1 MKRTKLA
8 DRVLPDYTRGEERF
22 NMITHIVGSA
32 LGIVALVLCV
42 VRSALHHNPWDEVGS
57 AIYRASLIMLYTIS
71 AVYHGLRPPRAKKV
85 LQVLDHC
92 TIYFL
97 IAGSYTPICLT
108 AIRRVSPGW
117 GWTIFGVVWALAA
130 LAITLTAVDLK
141 KYAVFSMICYIG
153 MGWCIIVALKITLK
167 AIPLAG
173 FLWLLAGGVA
183 YTIGAVLYGLGKK
196 KRYVHSVFHIFV
208 VVGSVLQFV
217 CIFFYVLEE
226 KRLLF

>member
-22 NMITHIVGSA
+22 NMITHIVGGA

-42 VRSALHHNPWDEVGS
+42 VRSALHHDPWGVVGS
-57 AIYRASLIMLYTIS
+57 AIYGASLIMLYTIS

-217 CIFFYVLEE
+217 CIFFYVL
-226 KRLLF
+226 